1 MSGNKKKIAVM
12 GFPIKHSLSPTIH
25 NYWLKKNNINGSY
38 TTIKTPLNELEKKI
52 ATLCNKDYVGVNLTI
67 PLKER
72 AIKLLDKTDA
82 IVNFTKAVNTL
93 IFHKNKFIE
102 GRNTDVIGFKNSLLE
117 SPESKIREKA
127 IIIGNGGAAR
137 AILYCLIKLKYKH
150 IVVCARTKKKS
161 EQLKKDMEKFKFK
174 NSRIKVFFK
183 NIKNLEKES
192 KKTNLLVNATPL
204 GMKGFPDL
212 SFSLNELDK
221 QALVFDIVYNP
232 LETTLLKKAK
242 KKGNK
247 TINGLKMLLYQAQEA
262 FKIWFDKKPKITKLL
277 EKILIKEI
285 K

>member
-1 MSGNKKKIAVM
+1 MSGNKKKVAVM

-38 TTIKTPLNELEKKI
+38 TTIKTPLNKLEKTI
-52 ATLCNKDYVGVNLTI
+52 ATLSNKDYIGVNLTI
-67 PLKER
+67 PLKEQ
-72 AIKLLDKTDA
+72 AVKLLDKTDS

-93 IFHKNKFIE
+93 VFHKNKFVD

-117 SPESKIREKA
+117 SSKSKIREKA
-127 IIIGNGGAAR
+127 IIIGNVGAAR

-174 NSRIKVFFK
+174 NSRIKIFFK

-232 LETTLLKKAK
+232 LETALLKKAK

-247 TINGLKMLLYQAQEA
+247 TINGLKMLLYQAQES

>member
-1 MSGNKKKIAVM
+1 MK
-12 GFPIKHSLSPTIH
+12 
-25 NYWLKKNNINGSY
+25 
-38 TTIKTPLNELEKKI
+38 
-52 ATLCNKDYVGVNLTI
+52 
-67 PLKER
+67 
-72 AIKLLDKTDA
+72 
-82 IVNFTKAVNTL
+82 
-93 IFHKNKFIE
+93 
-102 GRNTDVIGFKNSLLE
+102 
-117 SPESKIREKA
+117 
-127 IIIGNGGAAR
+127 
-137 AILYCLIKLKYKH
+137 
-150 IVVCARTKKKS
+150 
-161 EQLKKDMEKFKFK
+161 KFKFK
-174 NSRIKVFFK
+174 NSRIKIFFK

-232 LETTLLKKAK
+232 LETALLKKAK

-247 TINGLKMLLYQAQEA
+247 TINGLKMLLYQAQES